1 MAILRFRPEIW
12 SARLLVAL
20 RTALVYGGPLVV
32 NRDWEGEISQ
42 AGDTVRVTTIS
53 DPTVDDYVP
62 NSTVITP
69 EELTDAQ
76 RTIVVDQ
83 AKYFAFKVD
92 DVDARQAAGNVM
104 SEGMARAAYKFRDE
118 VDRFLASL
126 YTGAQAAN
134 VVPEVA
140 IDTSTPTSWA
150 TEAALAYD
158 EVLVPLG
165 VKLDEADV
173 PTEGRYCI
181 VPPSFHGVIRR
192 DARFVNAEKSGDG
205 GQALRNGVVGQA
217 AGFTILKSNNVPTPE
232 AGHRV
237 ISAGTNAA
245 LTLAE
250 QINKTEA
257 YRPESSFSDAVK
269 GLLLF
274 GSKLIRPEMLA
285 TCTVDLS

>member
-32 NRDWEGEISQ
+32 NRDWEGDIAQ
-42 AGDTVRVTTIS
+42 AGDTVRITTLS

-76 RTIVVDQ
+76 RTLVVDES
-83 AKYFAFKVD
+83 KYFAFKVD

-104 SEGMARAAYKFRDE
+104 SEGMSRAAYKFRDE
-118 VDRFLASL
+118 VDRFIAAL
-126 YTGAQAAN
+126 YTSAQAAN
-134 VVPEVA
+134 VVTEVQ
-140 IDTSTPTSWA
+140 IDTSAPTSWA
-150 TEAALAYD
+150 AEAAKAYD

-173 PTEGRYCI
+173 PTEARYVV
-181 VPPSFHGVIRR
+181 VPPSFHGVLRR

-205 GQALRNGVVGQA
+205 GQALRNGVVGMA

-237 ISAGTNAA
+237 IQAGTNAGI
-245 LTLAE
+245 TLAE
-250 QINKTEA
+250 QINRTEA
-257 YRPESSFSDAVK
+257 YRPESSFADAVK

-274 GSKLIRPEMLA
+274 GSKMIRPEMVA
-285 TCTVDLS
+285 TCVVDLS

>member
-1 MAILRFRPEIW
+1 MAITRFRPEIW

-32 NRDWEGEISQ
+32 NRNWEGELAQ

-53 DPTVDDYVP
+53 DPTIDDYVP
-62 NSTVITP
+62 NSTVISP

-83 AKYFAFKVD
+83 SKFFAFKVD
-92 DVDARQAAGNVM
+92 DVDARQAAGSVIP
-104 SEGMARAAYKFRDE
+104 EGMQRAAYKFRDE
-118 VDRFLASL
+118 VDRYLAAL

-134 VVPEVA
+134 VVPDVA

-150 TEAALAYD
+150 TEAAKAYD

-173 PTEGRYCI
+173 PTEGRYVV

-192 DARFVNAEKSGDG
+192 DNRFINAEKSGST
-205 GQALRNGVVGQA
+205 QPLRNGVVGEA

-274 GSKLIRPEMLA
+274 GAKLIRPEMLA
-285 TCTVDLS
+285 TCIVDLS